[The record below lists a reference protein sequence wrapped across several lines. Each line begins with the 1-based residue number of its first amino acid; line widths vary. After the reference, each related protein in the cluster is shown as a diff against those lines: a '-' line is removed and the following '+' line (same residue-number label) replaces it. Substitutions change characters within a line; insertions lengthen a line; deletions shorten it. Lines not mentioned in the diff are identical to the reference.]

1 MKSFFSFINQ
11 KIVYVWKIPMF
22 PVLFLTNFIFGLCTS
37 FVVPFY
43 SLFGIDEV
51 GMSNIAFGI
60 FMTVMSIV
68 GVVISTCLGKLSDKR
83 VNRKRMLIITCVAAV
98 IGYIF
103 FAFIREY
110 FTLLFVAAFVLG
122 IATASGPQLW
132 AYARV
137 ALKQTD
143 VPEKEA
149 PYVMNIFRMFF
160 ALSWT
165 LGPALAAWVL
175 LMVGFKALF
184 LFVAFGYLV
193 AGIVIVF
200 SLKDVPHSVSNQQ
213 QPIKLGKFICTPHIC
228 ANIVGFLL
236 IFAAGSI
243 GMMNVPQFVVKVLG
257 GSEMHVGIIFSIPPV
272 FEVPLMIAIGLLA
285 TKWDNGL
292 LIRIGFFI
300 GLLYFSLLILATEP
314 WHIYPIQLLS
324 AAQVSITT
332 GIAVTYFQNFI
343 PDEPGTATTL
353 FMNTMKIGSTLGFL
367 LFGLFSEY
375 LGYRSVFIVCSV
387 LAGIG
392 LTLLVAFGKEK
403 VKFPTSNG
411 FQA

>member
-1 MKSFFSFINQ
+1 MKSLFFLIKRNTL
-11 KIVYVWKIPMF
+11 YVWKIPTF
-22 PVLFLTNFIFGLCTS
+22 PVLFLTNFIFGLCIS
-37 FVVPFY
+37 FIGPYY

-51 GMSNIAFGI
+51 GMSNVAFGV
-60 FMTVMSIV
+60 FMTIMSIA
-68 GVVISTCLGKLSDKR
+68 GVIISTFLGKLSD
-83 VNRKRMLIITCVAAV
+83 RKVTPKNMLIITCVAAI
-98 IGYIF
+98 IGYAC

-110 FTLLFVAAFVLG
+110 FTLLFVGAFIIG
-122 IATASGPQLW
+122 IASASGPQLW

-137 ALKQTD
+137 VLKQTD
-143 VPEKEA
+143 VPKKDA

-165 LGPALAAWVL
+165 VGPALAAWIL
-175 LMVGFKALF
+175 LVMGFKALF
-184 LFVAFGYLV
+184 LFVAFGYFV
-193 AGIVIVF
+193 AGILIIF
-200 SLKDVPHSVSNQQ
+200 FLKKVPHSVSNQ

-236 IFAAGSI
+236 IFSAGSI
-243 GMMNVPQFVVKVLG
+243 GMMNIPQFVIKVLG
-257 GSEMHVGIIFSIPPV
+257 GSEMDVGIIFSIAPV
-272 FEVPLMIAIGLLA
+272 FEVPLMIAIGMLA

-314 WHIYPIQLLS
+314 WHIYPIQILS

-375 LGYRSVFIVCSV
+375 LGYRSVFIVCSI
-387 LAGIG
+387 LAAIG
-392 LTLLVAFGKEK
+392 LTLLMAFGKEK
-403 VKFPTSNG
+403 VKFPASNG
-411 FQA
+411 IQA